1 MYRCQYIKDVH
12 RTKSQALTFARLTPS
27 PYTTKIARI
36 RRYTI
41 ISTIL
46 TFQGVEH
53 TISKRL
59 VFRRVREKKG
69 RWGERRE
76 AMQSPG
82 QI

>member
-1 MYRCQYIKDVH
+1 MYRCRYIKDVH
-12 RTKSQALTFARLTPS
+12 RTKSQALTIAIPS

-46 TFQGVEH
+46 TCQGVEH